1 MDDAP
6 HIELEQAVQDLEE
19 HSRIFQAWLDKA
31 LDGALNKGMQM
42 IVALAILFVGK
53 KLLNFLL
60 KIADRSMER
69 IGTEIT
75 VRKFIRHLLRAA
87 GYGLIAV
94 TMLQVVGI
102 ETTSLITVIGSAG
115 VAAGLAMQGSL
126 SNFAGGILILMMKPF
141 KVGDYIIEDGNKN
154 EGTVKTIG
162 LVYTSLLTPD
172 NKLIM
177 IPNGHLANNSMT
189 NVTAQEKRRLDI
201 AVGISYSAD
210 LKRAKTLMME
220 VMTAYDAVL
229 KDEEMVAFVSSLD
242 DSAVTMGC
250 RCWVPTGDYW
260 PARWSITE
268 KIKLAF
274 DAHGIEI
281 PFPQI
286 VVHRGEQTEP
296 GGLGGR

>member
-19 HSRIFQAWLDKA
+19 HSRIFQAWLDKV

-286 VVHRGEQTEP
+286 VVHRGEQTVP

>member
-189 NVTAQEKRRLDI
+189 NVTAQEKRRLEI
-201 AVGISYSAD
+201 KVMIGYQSD
-210 LKRAKTLMME
+210 LKRAKEILEELFTDNALIKQE
-220 VMTAYDAVL
+220 EGILVFVDSLGDSGVVL
-229 KDEEMVAFVSSLD
+229 GARAWVA
-242 DSAVTMGC
+242 
-250 RCWVPTGDYW
+250 TGDYW
-260 PARWSITE
+260 SVKWDLTE
-268 KIKLAF
+268 KIKLSF
-274 DAHGIEI
+274 DEEGIEI
-281 PFPQI
+281 PYQQ
-286 VVHRGEQTEP
+286 VDVHQR
-296 GGLGGR
+296 

>member
-19 HSRIFQAWLDKA
+19 HSRIFQAWLDKV

-242 DSAVTMGC
+242 DTAVTMGC

-296 GGLGGR
+296 GGLGAR